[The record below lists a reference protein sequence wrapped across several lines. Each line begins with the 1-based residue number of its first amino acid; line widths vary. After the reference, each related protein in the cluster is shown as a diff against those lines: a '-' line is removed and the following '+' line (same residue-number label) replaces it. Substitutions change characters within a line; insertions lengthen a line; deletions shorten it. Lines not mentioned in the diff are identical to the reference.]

1 MSRKVVF
8 SKRFRT
14 KLYLLFDYLE
24 TEWTI
29 KVRNE
34 FEEKLYS
41 SINTIVQ
48 MPEIFPKSDLR
59 KSNYKCVVTKQT
71 TIFYSFNSKEIKI
84 ADILDTRQDP
94 KNIKIS

>member
-1 MSRKVVF
+1 
-8 SKRFRT
+8 
-14 KLYLLFDYLE
+14 
-24 TEWTI
+24 
-29 KVRNE
+29 
-34 FEEKLYS
+34 
-41 SINTIVQ
+41 

-94 KNIKIS
+94 KNIKIN